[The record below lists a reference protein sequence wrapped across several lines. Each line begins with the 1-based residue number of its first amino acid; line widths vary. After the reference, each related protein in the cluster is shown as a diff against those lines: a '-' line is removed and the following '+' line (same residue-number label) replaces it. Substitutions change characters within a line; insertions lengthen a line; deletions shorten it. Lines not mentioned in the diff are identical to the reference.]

1 MKLHNYNQTYAFMTR
16 EGFAN
21 GTPNPGRSIR
31 EKEATLKRL
40 GDGLSEEELEV
51 VRLNFKRGSALANQ
65 LTVDEYV
72 VIVRNMLD
80 DPTYVPTANINQRE
94 TGPLPNLRKAKD
106 IVKAEVGEAVFEQK
120 YNANIAK
127 RKKLKANEKLKADPE
142 ARERFLAKKAEIR
155 RTRRVA
161 KLGDKT
167 NLTPEEKFI
176 NFQQSLITKQLN
188 EKVRK
193 NPDII
198 LKNPIL
204 MEQLGTT
211 VASDGT
217 ITTRKVTLNDI
228 KNRGIFEIEH
238 QRDIYKKGAMKDFP
252 YNRNLILG
260 PHNRS
265 DGFKNTAEKFIENN
279 PDSPKIAS
287 ILKKAED
294 LRVTLQPNVPEGTF
308 KTKGLG
314 YKQIANPVDK
324 FLDVAKGTVPEISQ
338 ELGLTFYEKNLE
350 KAKSGLGMKRKATGT
365 DGPEL
370 GAMKGLGKQALN
382 VLQVLGTPSAA
393 AGFAGLSVME
403 NLKEGKNLADA
414 VVDKEVGIEL
424 LFPELAKKVVG
435 KVPSGSGIL
444 SQIGRVA
451 ANPFF
456 RAARAFT
463 PVGAA
468 ITTAGLA
475 KDYGRFVQSE
485 LARKEAD
492 PEGYKAEQEEQMGIA
507 AADGGLIRVGY
518 ADGSDDEKIDK
529 GRRRTIKILGGLAS
543 LPIIGRFFDIA
554 KLGAPAVEKVAEKVA
569 ESGVPD
575 YFWKL
580 YNTIKSKGIIS
591 DEVMVDPRVERT
603 MKYKNY
609 KLEEGAYGDPSQT
622 VITKVNDRGEFGYT
636 EESMSFKKGSMDEDG
651 FVGNEYEELT
661 VRPDGEGKLKDVE
674 DGLDD
679 GSVDEILE
687 EIGEKTK
694 ID

>member
-1 MKLHNYNQTYAFMTR
+1 MTR

-31 EKEATLKRL
+31 EKEATLKRI

-72 VIVRNMLD
+72 IIVRNMLD

-94 TGPLPNLRKAKD
+94 TGPLPNLKKAKE

-120 YNANIAK
+120 YNANISK
-127 RKKLKANEKLKADPE
+127 RKKLKAAEKEKENPALKE
-142 ARERFLAKKAEIR
+142 KRLASKAEIR
-155 RTRRVA
+155 RRRRVE

-265 DGFKNTAEKFIENN
+265 DGFKNTAEKFIEKN

-338 ELGLTFYEKNLE
+338 DLGLTFYEKNLE

-580 YNTIKSKGIIS
+580 YNTIKSKGILS

-603 MKYKNY
+603 TTYKNY
-609 KLEEGAYGDPSQT
+609 KLEEGAYGDPNQT

-636 EESMSFKKGSMDEDG
+636 EESMSFKKGGMDEDG